1 MQIEGLILDF
11 DDTLI
16 RMTPERWVA
25 FESAL
30 RSFGADDNSICE
42 MNKIKG
48 AAFGAL
54 IEVAAPGVELNAFL
68 TFYRGMLAADRIE
81 VCPGVPELL
90 AWATDASVKTVVL
103 SSSSNILIERDLELA
118 NLRGHFHAVFGF
130 EDVPAPKPDPAS
142 VRALL
147 GAHPLRETSPDRVL
161 MVGDSLADASAA
173 AGQVGFVAVLSG
185 STTRESFEAA
195 GVPPHAIVGSLHEL
209 ATRLV
214 AIERLDRPTNRS

>member
-1 MQIEGLILDF
+1 MEIEGLILDF

-16 RMTPERWVA
+16 KMTPERWGA

-30 RSFGADDNSICE
+30 RSFGADDSSVRE

-54 IEVAAPGVELNAFL
+54 VKVAAPGVELIDFL
-68 TFYRGMLAADRIE
+68 TSYRDMLTADRIE
-81 VCPGVPELL
+81 ICAGVPELL
-90 AWATDASVKTVVL
+90 AWATDASLKTVVF
-103 SSSSNILIERDLELA
+103 SSSSHMLIERDLELA
-118 NLRGHFHAVFGF
+118 NIRGHFHALFGF

-147 GAHPLRETSPDRVL
+147 AAHPLREISPDRVL

-173 AGQVGFVAVLSG
+173 AGQVGFAAVLSG

-195 GVPPHAIVGSLHEL
+195 GIPQRAIVESLHEL
-209 ATRLV
+209 AARL
-214 AIERLDRPTNRS
+214 ASSECLSGPTNRR